1 MPYYGYGYGYG
12 MYWDPT
18 YFLVLIG
25 LLLCLGAS
33 GLVNST
39 MKKYSRVRNMSG
51 ITGGEAARRILNQEG
66 LYDVQVECLQKE
78 SGDHYDPRTKTVRLS
93 YSNYNSAS
101 VTALGV
107 AAHECGHAIQHAGSY
122 APMSLRS
129 AMVPVVNIGSVLGMP
144 LILLG
149 VLLSWNQTL
158 IQIGIWT
165 FVLALLFQVVTL
177 PVEFNAS
184 KRAIA
189 KVQDYGLLTTEETKG
204 CRKVLTAAAMT
215 YVAAVAS
222 SALQLL
228 RLILLFG
235 GGRRRND

>member
-1 MPYYGYGYGYG
+1 MPYYGYGYG
-12 MYWDPT
+12 MFDPT
-18 YFLVLIG
+18 YLLVIIG
-25 LLLCLGAS
+25 MLLCLGAS

-39 MKKYSRVRNMSG
+39 MSKYSKVRNMSG
-51 ITGGEAARRILNQEG
+51 ITGGEAARRILNREG
-66 LYDVQVECLQKE
+66 LHDVQVECLQKE

-129 AMVPVVNIGSVLGMP
+129 AMVPVVNIGSTLGMP

-158 IQIGIWT
+158 IQIGIWA
-165 FVLALLFQVVTL
+165 FALTLIFQLVTL

-189 KVQDYGLLTTEETKG
+189 KVQDYGLLTSEETRG

>member
-18 YFLVLIG
+18 YFLVIIG
-25 LLLCLGAS
+25 VLLCLGAS

-39 MKKYSRVRNMSG
+39 MNKYSKIRNMSG

-93 YSNYNSAS
+93 YSNYHSAS

-149 VLLSWNQTL
+149 VLLSWNETL

-184 KRAIA
+184 RRAIA